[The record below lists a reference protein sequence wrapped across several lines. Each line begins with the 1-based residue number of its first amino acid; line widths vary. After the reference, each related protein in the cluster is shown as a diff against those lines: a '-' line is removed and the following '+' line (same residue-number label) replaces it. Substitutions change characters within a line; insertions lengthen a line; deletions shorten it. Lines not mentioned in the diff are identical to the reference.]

1 MEKQQVI
8 INEWKCSSCGETAVM
23 KIKKKKYCSV
33 CASHQMGNQA
43 YRKTKD
49 KAIVQEEQTQ
59 KVSRLHILQSLNLTE
74 EELHLLSSK

>member
-8 INEWKCSSCGETAVM
+8 INEWKCSRCGESAI
-23 KIKKKKYCSV
+23 IKANKKYYCPDCS
-33 CASHQMGNQA
+33 QLFRN
-43 YRKTKD
+43 KED

>member
-8 INEWKCSSCGETAVM
+8 INEWKCSRCEKPAI
-23 KIKKKKYCSV
+23 IKFNKKYFCPD
-33 CASHQMGNQA
+33 CNQLF
-43 YRKTKD
+43 RKTKD

-59 KVSRLHILQSLNLTE
+59 KVSRLQILQSLNLTE

>member
-8 INEWKCSSCGETAVM
+8 INKWKCSRCGDSAIVKT
-23 KIKKKKYCSV
+23 KKNYYCSP
-33 CASHQMGNQA
+33 CSQLFH
-43 YRKTKD
+43 RTKD

-59 KVSRLHILQSLNLTE
+59 KVSRLQILQSLNLTE

>member
-8 INEWKCSSCGETAVM
+8 INKWKCSRCGDSAIVKT
-23 KIKKKKYCSV
+23 KKNYYCSP
-33 CASHQMGNQA
+33 CSQLF
-43 YRKTKD
+43 RKTKD

-59 KVSRLHILQSLNLTE
+59 KVSRLQILQSLNLTE

>member
-8 INEWKCSSCGETAVM
+8 INKWKCSRCGESAIVRT
-23 KIKKKKYCSV
+23 KKNYYCSP
-33 CASHQMGNQA
+33 CSQLF
-43 YRKTKD
+43 RKTKD

-59 KVSRLHILQSLNLTE
+59 KVSRLQVLQSLNLTE